1 MKKRLLVFLLSLSLC
16 LSLGVSVNAASTQN
30 SFDGKDFSD
39 AYISFSEQLAEK
51 GVSAQ
56 TCLED
61 FISGY
66 ESFGGSIEQY
76 TSTLVEYETRQAPS
90 LNTTVRR
97 NLQIA
102 SEYFASHSE
111 APSAEYST
119 RSTRGQW
126 YDNIGETN
134 PKLPQAADYSSYN
147 ILTKVKKGDIIH
159 ETSGGIATIVGHI
172 AVVEGKYWDST
183 YRQYYIRTVEATLPT
198 VTHGVLD
205 DDRYD
210 YRGVDVY
217 YVTSASDTQ
226 KSKAVE
232 FCLSQI
238 GKPWSLEIPLLNEV
252 SHSSNT
258 VNWYCSELAWAG
270 YYNAGINL
278 HGSSIPKHI
287 YTPAALASSPSL
299 ASRNVE

>member
-30 SFDGKDFSD
+30 SLDGKDFSD

-66 ESFGGSIEQY
+66 ESFDGSIEQY
-76 TSTLVEYETRQAPS
+76 ISTLVEYETRQAPS

-102 SEYFASHSE
+102 SEYFAAHSE

-172 AVVEGKYWDST
+172 AVVEGKYGLDRGETLALFVAMQNQDLQHKPRSGLQFRRKCPLHILKLCHIPILPIMSYCYRRFSPAIYFST
-183 YRQYYIRTVEATLPT
+183 SGR
-198 VTHGVLD
+198 
-205 DDRYD
+205 
-210 YRGVDVY
+210 
-217 YVTSASDTQ
+217 
-226 KSKAVE
+226 
-232 FCLSQI
+232 
-238 GKPWSLEIPLLNEV
+238 
-252 SHSSNT
+252 
-258 VNWYCSELAWAG
+258 
-270 YYNAGINL
+270 
-278 HGSSIPKHI
+278 
-287 YTPAALASSPSL
+287 
-299 ASRNVE
+299 

>member
-147 ILTKVKKGDIIH
+147 ILTKVKKGDII
-159 ETSGGIATIVGHI
+159 G
-172 AVVEGKYWDST
+172 
-183 YRQYYIRTVEATLPT
+183 YIEAMKT
-198 VTHGVLD
+198 
-205 DDRYD
+205 
-210 YRGVDVY
+210 
-217 YVTSASDTQ
+217 
-226 KSKAVE
+226 
-232 FCLSQI
+232 
-238 GKPWSLEIPLLNEV
+238 
-252 SHSSNT
+252 
-258 VNWYCSELAWAG
+258 
-270 YYNAGINL
+270 YNAIRADRDGVITAILVNS
-278 HGSSIPKHI
+278 GDS
-287 YTPAALASSPSL
+287 
-299 ASRNVE
+299 VEEDDVIMKIQ